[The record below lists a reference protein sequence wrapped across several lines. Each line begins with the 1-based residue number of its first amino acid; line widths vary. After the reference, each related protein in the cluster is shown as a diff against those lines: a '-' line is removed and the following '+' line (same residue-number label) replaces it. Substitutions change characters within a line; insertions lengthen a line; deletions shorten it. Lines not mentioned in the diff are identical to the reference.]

1 MKINWP
7 GFWKNRYETEH
18 EEHGRSK
25 SRVKQLES
33 DYSSWEDSVNE
44 KIKDIDWLKDQVEVC
59 EGKVFDHIENAKKS
73 EACISELTTQ
83 LGKLKALK
91 IPQSVRPKVKEVA
104 RKNGHIYYIF
114 DDLTNLPYIRAQQ
127 IGHLLNLM
135 NCGIDPD
142 YMAGYLKSANTVF
155 WEDKDPEKLYNL
167 LEGLRERFGLGFNT
181 EMLYQIAANMILR
194 DDEPHE
200 DVPEMMF
207 KEKIKDWKE
216 SGDGIFFLTIAY
228 GMLMKQ
234 SVKSGESTPDGLQK
248 KLKKLIKQEESI
260 IARTKTT

>member
-1 MKINWP
+1 MNMKINWP

-18 EEHGRSK
+18 ARNKVLLAE
-25 SRVKQLES
+25 V
-33 DYSSWEDSVNE
+33 EDVMHVNE
-44 KIKDIDWLKDQVEVC
+44 HNEKKILEFLAEIRE
-59 EGKVFDHIENAKKS
+59 
-73 EACISELTTQ
+73 
-83 LGKLKALK
+83 LKALK
-91 IPQSVRPKVKEVA
+91 IPQSVRPQVKEVA

-207 KEKIKDWKE
+207 KEKIRDWKE

-248 KLKKLIKQEESI
+248 KLKRLIKQEESI